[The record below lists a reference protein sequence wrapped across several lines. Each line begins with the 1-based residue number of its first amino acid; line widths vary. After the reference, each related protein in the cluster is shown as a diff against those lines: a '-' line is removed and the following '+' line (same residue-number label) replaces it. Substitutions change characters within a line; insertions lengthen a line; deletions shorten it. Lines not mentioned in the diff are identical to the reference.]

1 MVDNIDDFEYF
12 ITASERD
19 ALALESNLIKK
30 YQPHY
35 NILLK
40 DGKAF
45 PYIAINMNEPFPK
58 LQILRKV
65 GKKGY
70 KYFGPYFAGLNAG
83 EIVKTSRMYA
93 MSVSPLTKNI
103 LNQLSPALMT
113 QLESCK
119 PVRTMEM
126 QSENLERAANRK
138 NGKTDKKIEENKKNP
153 VIFLDMPLLYE
164 VKYDSYVD
172 ETWLVYVDPV
182 TQLTR
187 LMKRNGY
194 SESEAL
200 ARIHAQLPIDKKR
213 SLAQVIIDN
222 TGSPEE
228 TQKQVLVAWQALM
241 DRIKG

>member
-1 MVDNIDDFEYF
+1 MENQRLDRYVGDYDKFLEVHEAKKAQLEAILFPLIHAGID
-12 ITASERD
+12 
-19 ALALESNLIKK
+19 
-30 YQPHY
+30 
-35 NILLK
+35 
-40 DGKAF
+40 
-45 PYIAINMNEPFPK
+45 
-58 LQILRKV
+58 
-65 GKKGY
+65 
-70 KYFGPYFAGLNAG
+70 G
-83 EIVKTSRMYA
+83 EI
-93 MSVSPLTKNI
+93 
-103 LNQLSPALMT
+103 
-113 QLESCK
+113 
-119 PVRTMEM
+119 
-126 QSENLERAANRK
+126 
-138 NGKTDKKIEENKKNP
+138 KKIEENKKNP

-200 ARIHAQLPIDKKR
+200 ARIHAQLPIDDKR

>member
-1 MVDNIDDFEYF
+1 MDRAYIGSVVFGDK
-12 ITASERD
+12 A
-19 ALALESNLIKK
+19 KK
-30 YQPHY
+30 
-35 NILLK
+35 
-40 DGKAF
+40 A
-45 PYIAINMNEPFPK
+45 
-58 LQILRKV
+58 
-65 GKKGY
+65 
-70 KYFGPYFAGLNAG
+70 
-83 EIVKTSRMYA
+83 
-93 MSVSPLTKNI
+93 
-103 LNQLSPALMT
+103 
-113 QLESCK
+113 QLEAILF
-119 PVRTMEM
+119 PLIHAGIDE
-126 QSENLERAANRK
+126 EI
-138 NGKTDKKIEENKKNP
+138 KKIEENQKKS

-200 ARIHAQLPIDKKR
+200 ARIHAQLPIDDKR

-228 TQKQVLVAWQALM
+228 TQKQVFVAWQALM

>member
-1 MVDNIDDFEYF
+1 MLHIGLTGGIASGKSTVVTMLRGLGAGIVDCDVIAHDVVEPG
-12 ITASERD
+12 SEGLV
-19 ALALESNLIKK
+19 AVA
-30 YQPHY
+30 
-35 NILLK
+35 
-40 DGKAF
+40 A
-45 PYIAINMNEPFPK
+45 A
-58 LQILRKV
+58 
-65 GKKGY
+65 
-70 KYFGPYFAGLNAG
+70 FGP
-83 EIVKTSRMYA
+83 KTLLPDGSMDRAYIG
-93 MSVSPLTKNI
+93 SVVFGDK
-103 LNQLSPALMT
+103 AKKA
-113 QLESCK
+113 QLEAILF
-119 PVRTMEM
+119 PLIHAGIDE
-126 QSENLERAANRK
+126 EI
-138 NGKTDKKIEENKKNP
+138 KKIEENKKNP

-200 ARIHAQLPIDKKR
+200 ARIHAQLPIDEKR

-228 TQKQVLVAWQALM
+228 TQEQVFAAWQALM